1 MPRNPEEA
9 MPQAVSKAQENRKQ
23 PFAPPAAETRSY
35 TISDLAREFDV
46 SLRALRFYEDRG
58 LLHPD
63 RRGNARS
70 YSAQERVR
78 LQIILKGKQLS
89 FTLTEIHDMFSAN
102 AGDSSAQ
109 LELGLRPDQVLA
121 QIEHLERQRLDL
133 DQAIGEL
140 RATHRKLAGDP
151 ASVAA

>member
-1 MPRNPEEA
+1 MR
-9 MPQAVSKAQENRKQ
+9 QAVSKAQESHKQ
-23 PFAPPAAETRSY
+23 PIAPPAVEAKFY

-63 RRGNARS
+63 RRGNARY

-78 LQIILKGKQLS
+78 LQIILKGKQLG
-89 FTLTEIHDMFSAN
+89 FTLSEIHDMFSAN
-102 AGDSSAQ
+102 VGDASAQ

-140 RATHRKLAGDP
+140 RATHRKLAGEL
-151 ASVAA
+151 ASAAA